1 MDCSQSVDG
10 PFVRARAPTPV
21 GTRGE
26 RAVPTLFDVNVA
38 DETQPSPVDAVTAR
52 LPYLAPSDEPLR
64 TYAFDP
70 PDGGPRFNG
79 RLVDHTCTIRDARR
93 RPEPCVL
100 DREGFTLCKHPST
113 LEDFWDEE
121 ALRRVHYEEA
131 RALVLQ
137 HTGARQVLVFDHT
150 LRRRADDRPP
160 LDGMG
165 GSFTPVRTPVGRVHA
180 DYTPR
185 SGPERLRA
193 CLGDA
198 AAREALQRRYW
209 IVGLW
214 RPLNTKPL
222 LDAPLAILDARS
234 IAADDLVR
242 NELIYRE
249 RRGETYALRHN
260 PEHRWYYYPRQTRDE
275 VILFK
280 HFDSDAVVGPSTGAA
295 GHTAFEDPTT
305 PGDAQPRQSV
315 ELRALALF

>member
-1 MDCSQSVDG
+1 
-10 PFVRARAPTPV
+10 
-21 GTRGE
+21 
-26 RAVPTLFDVNVA
+26 VPTLPDVNATVA
-38 DETQPSPVDAVTAR
+38 NQPRPDAAVTAR
-52 LPYLAPSDEPLR
+52 LPYLAPSGEPLR

-79 RLVDHTCTIRDARR
+79 RLVDHTCTILDARR
-93 RPEPCVL
+93 RQQPCTL
-100 DREGFTLCKHPST
+100 EREGFTLCAHRSA
-113 LEDFWDEE
+113 LEDFWDKQ
-121 ALRRVHYEEA
+121 ALHRVHYAEA
-131 RALVLQ
+131 RALVLA
-137 HTGARQVLVFDHT
+137 HTGARDVVVFDHT

-193 CLGDA
+193 CLHGTS
-198 AAREALQRRYW
+198 AREALERRFW

-222 LDAPLAILDARS
+222 LDAPLAMLDART
-234 IAADDLVR
+234 IAAEDLVR

-260 PEHRWYYYPRQTRDE
+260 PAHRWFYYPRQTRDE

-280 HFDSDAVVGPSTGAA
+280 HFDSAAVDGPCTGAA
-295 GHTAFEDPTT
+295 GHTAFDDPTT
-305 PGDAQPRQSV
+305 PDDAQPRQSV
-315 ELRALALF
+315 ELRALVLF